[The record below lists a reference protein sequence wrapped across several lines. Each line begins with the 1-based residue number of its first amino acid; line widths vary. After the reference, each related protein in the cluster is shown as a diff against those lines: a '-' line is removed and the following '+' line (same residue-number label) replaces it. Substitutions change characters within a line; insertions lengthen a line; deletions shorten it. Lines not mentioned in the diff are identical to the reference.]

1 MIDVGYSLVNRGLFV
16 VTRGNCEYTRFSKKN
31 EKYEIIIH
39 MIWWNIYAISLLK
52 GAWRA
57 DIWNA
62 PVYAVSQITG
72 WDVWIAREW

>member
-1 MIDVGYSLVNRGLFV
+1 MI
-16 VTRGNCEYTRFSKKN
+16 K
-31 EKYEIIIH
+31 
-39 MIWWNIYAISLLK
+39 WNIYAMSLLK

-57 DIWNA
+57 GIWNA